1 MISELYNKLK
11 LVNVLE
17 EGMSKRTLNI
27 LSQCIPVF
35 TMLQDENRQ
44 QILMLL
50 FDEKQLTVSELTERL
65 ALSRPAVSHHLKLL
79 RDCKLVAVTKNGK
92 ERIYSLCMEEALGML
107 KTLLSSIEEDM
118 NRASAE

>member
-1 MISELYNKLK
+1 
-11 LVNVLE
+11 
-17 EGMSKRTLNI
+17 MSKRTLNI

-79 RDCKLVAVTKNGK
+79 RDCKLVTVKKNGK
-92 ERIYSLCMEEALGML
+92 ERIYSLCMEEAIGML